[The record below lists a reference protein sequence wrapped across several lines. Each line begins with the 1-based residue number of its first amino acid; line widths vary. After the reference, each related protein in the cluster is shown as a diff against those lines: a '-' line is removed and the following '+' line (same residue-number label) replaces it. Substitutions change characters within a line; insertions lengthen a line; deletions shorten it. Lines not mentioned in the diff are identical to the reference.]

1 MRSLTRILRFTS
13 QLWKFYLGVVISAVI
28 VAITQLAVPFV
39 IARAT
44 DLAVAGVRGN
54 DHHIRDIM
62 LLAVVILVLDVVNSL
77 LTNVNG
83 WLGDIMSAKMRQIL
97 STRYFSKLLELPQSW
112 FDEELTGSITS
123 KLTRSITNVTDFAK
137 AFSNNFFTLLLT
149 TFAVLIISAI
159 YYWPL
164 ALLLAIVFPIYVW
177 LTALTSRNW
186 QTHQDVINHH
196 IDTAGGR
203 FQEVVSQ
210 IRVVKSYVTEASEQK
225 QFNNHYDA
233 TVDATRQQSNH
244 WHLMDTVRRVV
255 LNVIFFGIYA
265 IIFVRT
271 AKGYFGVGDMIL
283 LIQLMTMARQPVQMM
298 SYIIDVAQRAVA
310 GSKDYFSVMET
321 RPAHVPQTATTTIRE
336 PEPGVPMISFNDTV
350 FSYDGTNRVIDHV
363 TFDVSPG
370 EKVALVGESGGG
382 KSTLVNLLLGL
393 YPVTE
398 GAIMVAGND
407 ISQVTPD
414 ALRRRIGVV
423 FQDPALFS
431 GSIRENI
438 AYGTEATDAQ
448 IRDAAHRAYADRF
461 IKRFSQ
467 QYDTLVGERGIKLS
481 GGQKQRISIA
491 RALLKDAPIL
501 VLDEATSALD
511 TKSERWVQ
519 AGLESLMADR
529 TSLII
534 AHRLSTISSVD
545 RIVTL
550 DAGRVDEIGPRPSW
564 PPPEVSTP
572 SCWPCRHPA
581 RRPTARGWSD
591 SASNCNEDRAD
602 DGTDAAAS
610 RTANRP
616 DAFWAGPQRC
626 HGVVDQVALM
636 SKW

>member
-1 MRSLTRILRFTS
+1 
-13 QLWKFYLGVVISAVI
+13 
-28 VAITQLAVPFV
+28 
-39 IARAT
+39 
-44 DLAVAGVRGN
+44 
-54 DHHIRDIM
+54 
-62 LLAVVILVLDVVNSL
+62 
-77 LTNVNG
+77 
-83 WLGDIMSAKMRQIL
+83 MSAKMRQIL

-210 IRVVKSYVTEASEQK
+210 IRVVKSYVTEATEQK
-225 QFNNHYDA
+225 QFNDHYDA

-321 RPAHVPQTATTTIRE
+321 RPTHVPQTATTTIRE
-336 PEPGVPMISFNDTV
+336 PEPGIPMISFDDTV

-398 GAIMVAGND
+398 GTIMVAGND

-461 IKRFSQ
+461 IERFSQ

-519 AGLESLMADR
+519 AGLESLMANR

-550 DAGRVDEIGPRPSW
+550 DAGRVDEIG
-564 PPPEVSTP
+564 TP
-572 SCWPCRHPA
+572 A
-581 RRPTARGWSD
+581 
-591 SASNCNEDRAD
+591 EL
-602 DGTDAAAS
+602 AAS
-610 RTANRP
+610 GGIYAELL
-616 DAFWAGPQRC
+616 
-626 HGVVDQVALM
+626 ALQASS
-636 SKW
+636 SKADRKRLERFGIKL

>member
-1 MRSLTRILRFTS
+1 
-13 QLWKFYLGVVISAVI
+13 
-28 VAITQLAVPFV
+28 
-39 IARAT
+39 
-44 DLAVAGVRGN
+44 
-54 DHHIRDIM
+54 
-62 LLAVVILVLDVVNSL
+62 
-77 LTNVNG
+77 
-83 WLGDIMSAKMRQIL
+83 MSAKMRQIL

-423 FQDPALFS
+423 FQDPAPRPPTRRSATLLTAPTPTASSS
-431 GSIRENI
+431 GSPSSTTPSSGSAVSSSPVARSS
-438 AYGTEATDAQ
+438 ASRLPGPCSRTP
-448 IRDAAHRAYADRF
+448 RSS
-461 IKRFSQ
+461 FSTRPPQ
-467 QYDTLVGERGIKLS
+467 PWTPSPS
-481 GGQKQRISIA
+481 GGCRPVWNPSWPT
-491 RALLKDAPIL
+491 APASSSPTASRRSPASTGSSPWTP
-501 VLDEATSALD
+501 VASTRSA
-511 TKSERWVQ
+511 
-519 AGLESLMADR
+519 
-529 TSLII
+529 
-534 AHRLSTISSVD
+534 
-545 RIVTL
+545 
-550 DAGRVDEIGPRPSW
+550 PRPSW

>member
-438 AYGTEATDAQ
+438 AY
-448 IRDAAHRAYADRF
+448 ADRF

-550 DAGRVDEIGPRPSW
+550 DAGRVDEIG
-564 PPPEVSTP
+564 TP
-572 SCWPCRHPA
+572 A
-581 RRPTARGWSD
+581 
-591 SASNCNEDRAD
+591 EL
-602 DGTDAAAS
+602 AAS
-610 RTANRP
+610 GGIYAELL
-616 DAFWAGPQRC
+616 
-626 HGVVDQVALM
+626 ALQASS
-636 SKW
+636 SKADRKRLERFGIKL

>member
-321 RPAHVPQTATTTIRE
+321 RPAHVPQTVTTTIRE

-431 GSIRENI
+431 GSIRKNI
-438 AYGTEATDAQ
+438 
-448 IRDAAHRAYADRF
+448 AYADRF

-550 DAGRVDEIGPRPSW
+550 DAGRVDEIG
-564 PPPEVSTP
+564 TP
-572 SCWPCRHPA
+572 A
-581 RRPTARGWSD
+581 
-591 SASNCNEDRAD
+591 EL
-602 DGTDAAAS
+602 AAS
-610 RTANRP
+610 GGIYAELL
-616 DAFWAGPQRC
+616 
-626 HGVVDQVALM
+626 ALQASS
-636 SKW
+636 SKADRKRLERFGIKL

>member
-501 VLDEATSALD
+501 VLDEATSPGHQVRAVGAGRSGIPHGRPHQPHHRPPPLD
-511 TKSERWVQ
+511 DLQRRPDRHPGRRSRRRDRHPGRAGRLRRYLRRVVGPAGIQLEGRPQEAGAIRHQTVMRTAPTMAPTQPRHER
-519 AGLESLMADR
+519 
-529 TSLII
+529 
-534 AHRLSTISSVD
+534 
-545 RIVTL
+545 RIVPTRFGP
-550 DAGRVDEIGPRPSW
+550 GRSGVTGSW
-564 PPPEVSTP
+564 I
-572 SCWPCRHPA
+572 R
-581 RRPTARGWSD
+581 
-591 SASNCNEDRAD
+591 
-602 DGTDAAAS
+602 
-610 RTANRP
+610 
-616 DAFWAGPQRC
+616 
-626 HGVVDQVALM
+626 
-636 SKW
+636 

>member
-461 IKRFSQ
+461 IKRFSSSTTPSSGSAVSSSPVARSSASRLPGPCSRTPRSSFSTRPPQ
-467 QYDTLVGERGIKLS
+467 PWTPSPS
-481 GGQKQRISIA
+481 GGCRPVWNPSWPT
-491 RALLKDAPIL
+491 APASSSPTASRRSPASTGSSPWTP
-501 VLDEATSALD
+501 VASTRSA
-511 TKSERWVQ
+511 
-519 AGLESLMADR
+519 
-529 TSLII
+529 
-534 AHRLSTISSVD
+534 
-545 RIVTL
+545 
-550 DAGRVDEIGPRPSW
+550 PRPSW

>member
-431 GSIRENI
+431 GSIRKNI
-438 AYGTEATDAQ
+438 
-448 IRDAAHRAYADRF
+448 AYADRF

-519 AGLESLMADR
+519 AGMESLMADR

-550 DAGRVDEIGPRPSW
+550 DAGRVDEIG
-564 PPPEVSTP
+564 TP
-572 SCWPCRHPA
+572 A
-581 RRPTARGWSD
+581 
-591 SASNCNEDRAD
+591 EL
-602 DGTDAAAS
+602 AAS
-610 RTANRP
+610 GGIYAELL
-616 DAFWAGPQRC
+616 
-626 HGVVDQVALM
+626 ALQASS
-636 SKW
+636 SKADRKRLERFGIKL

>member
-1 MRSLTRILRFTS
+1 
-13 QLWKFYLGVVISAVI
+13 
-28 VAITQLAVPFV
+28 
-39 IARAT
+39 
-44 DLAVAGVRGN
+44 
-54 DHHIRDIM
+54 
-62 LLAVVILVLDVVNSL
+62 
-77 LTNVNG
+77 
-83 WLGDIMSAKMRQIL
+83 MSAKMRQIL

-431 GSIRENI
+431 GSIRKNI
-438 AYGTEATDAQ
+438 
-448 IRDAAHRAYADRF
+448 AYADRF

-545 RIVTL
+545 RIVT
-550 DAGRVDEIGPRPSW
+550 
-564 PPPEVSTP
+564 
-572 SCWPCRHPA
+572 PA
-581 RRPTARGWSD
+581 
-591 SASNCNEDRAD
+591 EL
-602 DGTDAAAS
+602 AAS
-610 RTANRP
+610 GGIYAELL
-616 DAFWAGPQRC
+616 
-626 HGVVDQVALM
+626 ALQASS
-636 SKW
+636 SKADRKRLERFGIKL

>member
-1 MRSLTRILRFTS
+1 
-13 QLWKFYLGVVISAVI
+13 
-28 VAITQLAVPFV
+28 
-39 IARAT
+39 
-44 DLAVAGVRGN
+44 
-54 DHHIRDIM
+54 
-62 LLAVVILVLDVVNSL
+62 
-77 LTNVNG
+77 
-83 WLGDIMSAKMRQIL
+83 MSAKMRQIL

-321 RPAHVPQTATTTIRE
+321 
-336 PEPGVPMISFNDTV
+336 
-350 FSYDGTNRVIDHV
+350 
-363 TFDVSPG
+363 
-370 EKVALVGESGGG
+370 L
-382 KSTLVNLLLGL
+382 
-393 YPVTE
+393 
-398 GAIMVAGND
+398 
-407 ISQVTPD
+407 
-414 ALRRRIGVV
+414 
-423 FQDPALFS
+423 
-431 GSIRENI
+431 
-438 AYGTEATDAQ
+438 
-448 IRDAAHRAYADRF
+448 
-461 IKRFSQ
+461 
-467 QYDTLVGERGIKLS
+467 
-481 GGQKQRISIA
+481 
-491 RALLKDAPIL
+491 
-501 VLDEATSALD
+501 
-511 TKSERWVQ
+511 
-519 AGLESLMADR
+519 
-529 TSLII
+529 SLIHI
-534 AHRLSTISSVD
+534 
-545 RIVTL
+545 
-550 DAGRVDEIGPRPSW
+550 
-564 PPPEVSTP
+564 
-572 SCWPCRHPA
+572 
-581 RRPTARGWSD
+581 
-591 SASNCNEDRAD
+591 
-602 DGTDAAAS
+602 
-610 RTANRP
+610 
-616 DAFWAGPQRC
+616 
-626 HGVVDQVALM
+626 
-636 SKW
+636 

>member
-529 TSLII
+529 TPH
-534 AHRLSTISSVD
+534 HRPPPLDDLQRRPDRHPGRRSRRRDRHPGRAGRLRRYLRRVVGPAGIQLEGRPQEAGAIRHQTVMRTAPTMAPTQPRHER
-545 RIVTL
+545 RIVPTRFGP
-550 DAGRVDEIGPRPSW
+550 GRSGVTGSW
-564 PPPEVSTP
+564 I
-572 SCWPCRHPA
+572 R
-581 RRPTARGWSD
+581 
-591 SASNCNEDRAD
+591 
-602 DGTDAAAS
+602 
-610 RTANRP
+610 
-616 DAFWAGPQRC
+616 
-626 HGVVDQVALM
+626 
-636 SKW
+636 

>member
-550 DAGRVDEIGPRPSW
+550 AEL
-564 PPPEVSTP
+564 
-572 SCWPCRHPA
+572 
-581 RRPTARGWSD
+581 
-591 SASNCNEDRAD
+591 
-602 DGTDAAAS
+602 AAS
-610 RTANRP
+610 GGICRVVGPAGIQLEGRPQEAGAIRHQTVMRTAPTMAPTQPRHERRIVP
-616 DAFWAGPQRC
+616 TRFGPGRS
-626 HGVVDQVALM
+626 GVTG
-636 SKW
+636 SWIR

>member
-550 DAGRVDEIGPRPSW
+550 DAGRVDEIGTPAELAAWRYLRRVVGPAGIQLEGRPQ
-564 PPPEVSTP
+564 EAGAI
-572 SCWPCRHPA
+572 RHQ
-581 RRPTARGWSD
+581 TVM
-591 SASNCNEDRAD
+591 
-602 DGTDAAAS
+602 
-610 RTANRP
+610 RTAPTMAPTQPRHERRIVP
-616 DAFWAGPQRC
+616 TRFGPGRS
-626 HGVVDQVALM
+626 GVTG
-636 SKW
+636 SWIR

>member
-1 MRSLTRILRFTS
+1 M
-13 QLWKFYLGVVISAVI
+13 
-28 VAITQLAVPFV
+28 
-39 IARAT
+39 
-44 DLAVAGVRGN
+44 AGVRGN

-159 YYWPL
+159 YSWPL

-321 RPAHVPQTATTTIRE
+321 RPAHVPQTVTTTIRE

-550 DAGRVDEIGPRPSW
+550 DAGRVDEIG
-564 PPPEVSTP
+564 TP
-572 SCWPCRHPA
+572 A
-581 RRPTARGWSD
+581 
-591 SASNCNEDRAD
+591 EL
-602 DGTDAAAS
+602 AAS
-610 RTANRP
+610 GGIYAELL
-616 DAFWAGPQRC
+616 
-626 HGVVDQVALM
+626 ALQASS
-636 SKW
+636 SKADRKRLERFGIKL

>member
-1 MRSLTRILRFTS
+1 M
-13 QLWKFYLGVVISAVI
+13 
-28 VAITQLAVPFV
+28 
-39 IARAT
+39 
-44 DLAVAGVRGN
+44 AGVRGN

-62 LLAVVILVLDVVNSL
+62 LLVVVILVLDVVNSL

-159 YYWPL
+159 YSWPL

-186 QTHQDVINHH
+186 QTHRDVINHH

-414 ALRRRIGVV
+414 ALRRRIGVA

-431 GSIRENI
+431 GSIRKNI

-467 QYDTLVGERGIKLS
+467 QYDTLVGERAIKLS

-550 DAGRVDEIGPRPSW
+550 DAGRVDEIG
-564 PPPEVSTP
+564 TP
-572 SCWPCRHPA
+572 A
-581 RRPTARGWSD
+581 
-591 SASNCNEDRAD
+591 EL
-602 DGTDAAAS
+602 AAS
-610 RTANRP
+610 GGIYAELL
-616 DAFWAGPQRC
+616 
-626 HGVVDQVALM
+626 ALQASS
-636 SKW
+636 SKADRKKLERFGIKL

>member
-1 MRSLTRILRFTS
+1 
-13 QLWKFYLGVVISAVI
+13 
-28 VAITQLAVPFV
+28 
-39 IARAT
+39 
-44 DLAVAGVRGN
+44 
-54 DHHIRDIM
+54 
-62 LLAVVILVLDVVNSL
+62 
-77 LTNVNG
+77 
-83 WLGDIMSAKMRQIL
+83 
-97 STRYFSKLLELPQSW
+97 
-112 FDEELTGSITS
+112 
-123 KLTRSITNVTDFAK
+123 
-137 AFSNNFFTLLLT
+137 
-149 TFAVLIISAI
+149 
-159 YYWPL
+159 
-164 ALLLAIVFPIYVW
+164 
-177 LTALTSRNW
+177 
-186 QTHQDVINHH
+186 
-196 IDTAGGR
+196 
-203 FQEVVSQ
+203 
-210 IRVVKSYVTEASEQK
+210 
-225 QFNNHYDA
+225 
-233 TVDATRQQSNH
+233 
-244 WHLMDTVRRVV
+244 MDTVRRVV

-529 TSLII
+529 TPH
-534 AHRLSTISSVD
+534 HRPPPLDDLQRRPDRHPGRRSRRRDRHPGRAGRLRRYLRRVVGPAGIQLEGRPQEAGAIRHQTVMRTAPTMAPTQPRHER
-545 RIVTL
+545 RIVPTRFGP
-550 DAGRVDEIGPRPSW
+550 GRSGVTGSW
-564 PPPEVSTP
+564 I
-572 SCWPCRHPA
+572 R
-581 RRPTARGWSD
+581 
-591 SASNCNEDRAD
+591 
-602 DGTDAAAS
+602 
-610 RTANRP
+610 
-616 DAFWAGPQRC
+616 
-626 HGVVDQVALM
+626 
-636 SKW
+636 

>member
-1 MRSLTRILRFTS
+1 
-13 QLWKFYLGVVISAVI
+13 
-28 VAITQLAVPFV
+28 
-39 IARAT
+39 
-44 DLAVAGVRGN
+44 
-54 DHHIRDIM
+54 
-62 LLAVVILVLDVVNSL
+62 
-77 LTNVNG
+77 
-83 WLGDIMSAKMRQIL
+83 MSAKMRQIL

-431 GSIRENI
+431 GSIRKNI

-550 DAGRVDEIGPRPSW
+550 DAGRVDEIG
-564 PPPEVSTP
+564 TP
-572 SCWPCRHPA
+572 AELATSGGIYA
-581 RRPTARGWSD
+581 ELLALQ
-591 SASNCNEDRAD
+591 ASSSKADRKRLERF
-602 DGTDAAAS
+602 GIK
-610 RTANRP
+610 
-616 DAFWAGPQRC
+616 
-626 HGVVDQVALM
+626 L
-636 SKW
+636 

>member
-423 FQDPALFS
+423 FQDPAPRPPTRRSATLLTAPTPTASSS
-431 GSIRENI
+431 GSPSSTTPSSGSAVSSSPVARSS
-438 AYGTEATDAQ
+438 ASRLPGPCSRTP
-448 IRDAAHRAYADRF
+448 RSS
-461 IKRFSQ
+461 FSTRPPQ
-467 QYDTLVGERGIKLS
+467 PWTPSPS
-481 GGQKQRISIA
+481 GGCRPVWNPSWPT
-491 RALLKDAPIL
+491 APASSSPTASRRSPASTGSSPWTP
-501 VLDEATSALD
+501 VASTRSA
-511 TKSERWVQ
+511 
-519 AGLESLMADR
+519 
-529 TSLII
+529 
-534 AHRLSTISSVD
+534 
-545 RIVTL
+545 
-550 DAGRVDEIGPRPSW
+550 PRPSW

>member
-1 MRSLTRILRFTS
+1 M
-13 QLWKFYLGVVISAVI
+13 
-28 VAITQLAVPFV
+28 
-39 IARAT
+39 
-44 DLAVAGVRGN
+44 AGVRGN

-62 LLAVVILVLDVVNSL
+62 LLVVVILVLDVVNSL

-159 YYWPL
+159 YSWPL

-186 QTHQDVINHH
+186 QTHRDVINHH

-467 QYDTLVGERGIKLS
+467 QYDTLVGERAIKLS

-550 DAGRVDEIGPRPSW
+550 DAGRVDEIG
-564 PPPEVSTP
+564 TP
-572 SCWPCRHPA
+572 A
-581 RRPTARGWSD
+581 
-591 SASNCNEDRAD
+591 EL
-602 DGTDAAAS
+602 AAS
-610 RTANRP
+610 GGIYAELL
-616 DAFWAGPQRC
+616 
-626 HGVVDQVALM
+626 ALQASS
-636 SKW
+636 SKADRKKLERFGIKL

>member
-62 LLAVVILVLDVVNSL
+62 LLVVVILVLDVVNSL

-431 GSIRENI
+431 GSIRKNI
-438 AYGTEATDAQ
+438 
-448 IRDAAHRAYADRF
+448 AYADRF

-550 DAGRVDEIGPRPSW
+550 DAGRVDEIG
-564 PPPEVSTP
+564 TP
-572 SCWPCRHPA
+572 A
-581 RRPTARGWSD
+581 
-591 SASNCNEDRAD
+591 EL
-602 DGTDAAAS
+602 AAS
-610 RTANRP
+610 GGIYAELL
-616 DAFWAGPQRC
+616 
-626 HGVVDQVALM
+626 ALQASS
-636 SKW
+636 SKADRKRLERFGIKL

>member
-1 MRSLTRILRFTS
+1 
-13 QLWKFYLGVVISAVI
+13 
-28 VAITQLAVPFV
+28 
-39 IARAT
+39 
-44 DLAVAGVRGN
+44 
-54 DHHIRDIM
+54 
-62 LLAVVILVLDVVNSL
+62 
-77 LTNVNG
+77 
-83 WLGDIMSAKMRQIL
+83 MSAKMRQIL

-431 GSIRENI
+431 GSIRKNI

-529 TSLII
+529 TPH
-534 AHRLSTISSVD
+534 HRPPPLDDLQRRPDRHPGRRSRRRDRHPGRAGRLRRYLRRVVGPAGIQLEGRPQEAGAIRHQTVMRTAPTMAPTQPRHER
-545 RIVTL
+545 RIVPTRFGP
-550 DAGRVDEIGPRPSW
+550 GRSGVTGSW
-564 PPPEVSTP
+564 I
-572 SCWPCRHPA
+572 R
-581 RRPTARGWSD
+581 
-591 SASNCNEDRAD
+591 
-602 DGTDAAAS
+602 
-610 RTANRP
+610 
-616 DAFWAGPQRC
+616 
-626 HGVVDQVALM
+626 
-636 SKW
+636 

>member
-123 KLTRSITNVTDFAK
+123 KLTRSITSVTDFAK

-550 DAGRVDEIGPRPSW
+550 DAGRVDEIG
-564 PPPEVSTP
+564 TP
-572 SCWPCRHPA
+572 A
-581 RRPTARGWSD
+581 
-591 SASNCNEDRAD
+591 EL
-602 DGTDAAAS
+602 AAS
-610 RTANRP
+610 GGIYAELL
-616 DAFWAGPQRC
+616 
-626 HGVVDQVALM
+626 ALQASS
-636 SKW
+636 SKADRKRLERFGIKL

>member
-1 MRSLTRILRFTS
+1 M
-13 QLWKFYLGVVISAVI
+13 
-28 VAITQLAVPFV
+28 
-39 IARAT
+39 
-44 DLAVAGVRGN
+44 AGVRGN

-186 QTHQDVINHH
+186 QTHQDVIN
-196 IDTAGGR
+196 
-203 FQEVVSQ
+203 
-210 IRVVKSYVTEASEQK
+210 
-225 QFNNHYDA
+225 NHYDA

-321 RPAHVPQTATTTIRE
+321 RPAHVPQTVTTTIRE

-382 KSTLVNLLLGL
+382 KSTLVNLCCSASTRS
-393 YPVTE
+393 PR
-398 GAIMVAGND
+398 AP
-407 ISQVTPD
+407 SWW
-414 ALRRRIGVV
+414 
-423 FQDPALFS
+423 PA
-431 GSIRENI
+431 
-438 AYGTEATDAQ
+438 
-448 IRDAAHRAYADRF
+448 
-461 IKRFSQ
+461 
-467 QYDTLVGERGIKLS
+467 
-481 GGQKQRISIA
+481 
-491 RALLKDAPIL
+491 
-501 VLDEATSALD
+501 
-511 TKSERWVQ
+511 
-519 AGLESLMADR
+519 
-529 TSLII
+529 
-534 AHRLSTISSVD
+534 TISL
-545 RIVTL
+545 R
-550 DAGRVDEIGPRPSW
+550 
-564 PPPEVSTP
+564 
-572 SCWPCRHPA
+572 
-581 RRPTARGWSD
+581 
-591 SASNCNEDRAD
+591 
-602 DGTDAAAS
+602 
-610 RTANRP
+610 
-616 DAFWAGPQRC
+616 
-626 HGVVDQVALM
+626 
-636 SKW
+636 

>member
-196 IDTAGGR
+196 I
-203 FQEVVSQ
+203 
-210 IRVVKSYVTEASEQK
+210 
-225 QFNNHYDA
+225 
-233 TVDATRQQSNH
+233 
-244 WHLMDTVRRVV
+244 DTVRRVV

-550 DAGRVDEIGPRPSW
+550 DAGRVDEIG
-564 PPPEVSTP
+564 TP
-572 SCWPCRHPA
+572 A
-581 RRPTARGWSD
+581 
-591 SASNCNEDRAD
+591 EL
-602 DGTDAAAS
+602 AAS
-610 RTANRP
+610 GGIYAELL
-616 DAFWAGPQRC
+616 
-626 HGVVDQVALM
+626 ALQASS
-636 SKW
+636 SKADRKRLERFGIKL

>member
-1 MRSLTRILRFTS
+1 M
-13 QLWKFYLGVVISAVI
+13 
-28 VAITQLAVPFV
+28 
-39 IARAT
+39 
-44 DLAVAGVRGN
+44 AGVRGN

-431 GSIRENI
+431 GSIRKNI

-467 QYDTLVGERGIKLS
+467 QYDTLVGERAIKLS

-550 DAGRVDEIGPRPSW
+550 DAGRVDEIG
-564 PPPEVSTP
+564 TP
-572 SCWPCRHPA
+572 A
-581 RRPTARGWSD
+581 
-591 SASNCNEDRAD
+591 EL
-602 DGTDAAAS
+602 AAS
-610 RTANRP
+610 GGIYAELL
-616 DAFWAGPQRC
+616 
-626 HGVVDQVALM
+626 ALQASS
-636 SKW
+636 SKADRKRLERFGIKL

>member
-431 GSIRENI
+431 GSIRKNI
-438 AYGTEATDAQ
+438 
-448 IRDAAHRAYADRF
+448 AYADRF

-529 TSLII
+529 TPH
-534 AHRLSTISSVD
+534 HRPPPLDDLQRRPDRHPGRRSRRRDRHPGRAGRLRRYLRRVVGPAGIQLEGRPQEAGAIRHQTVMRTAPTMAPTQPRHER
-545 RIVTL
+545 RIVPTRFGP
-550 DAGRVDEIGPRPSW
+550 GRSGVTGSW
-564 PPPEVSTP
+564 I
-572 SCWPCRHPA
+572 R
-581 RRPTARGWSD
+581 
-591 SASNCNEDRAD
+591 
-602 DGTDAAAS
+602 
-610 RTANRP
+610 
-616 DAFWAGPQRC
+616 
-626 HGVVDQVALM
+626 
-636 SKW
+636 

>member
-1 MRSLTRILRFTS
+1 
-13 QLWKFYLGVVISAVI
+13 
-28 VAITQLAVPFV
+28 
-39 IARAT
+39 
-44 DLAVAGVRGN
+44 
-54 DHHIRDIM
+54 
-62 LLAVVILVLDVVNSL
+62 
-77 LTNVNG
+77 
-83 WLGDIMSAKMRQIL
+83 MRQIL

-431 GSIRENI
+431 GSIRKNI

-511 TKSERWVQ
+511 TKSERWG
-519 AGLESLMADR
+519 AGRSGIPHGRPHQPHHRPPPLDDLQRRPDRHPGRRSRRRDRHPGRAGRLRRYLRRVVGPAGIQLEGRPQEAGAIRHQTVMRTAPTMAPTQPR
-529 TSLII
+529 
-534 AHRLSTISSVD
+534 HER
-545 RIVTL
+545 RIVPTRFGP
-550 DAGRVDEIGPRPSW
+550 GRSGVTGSW
-564 PPPEVSTP
+564 I
-572 SCWPCRHPA
+572 R
-581 RRPTARGWSD
+581 
-591 SASNCNEDRAD
+591 
-602 DGTDAAAS
+602 
-610 RTANRP
+610 
-616 DAFWAGPQRC
+616 
-626 HGVVDQVALM
+626 
-636 SKW
+636 

>member
-1 MRSLTRILRFTS
+1 M
-13 QLWKFYLGVVISAVI
+13 
-28 VAITQLAVPFV
+28 
-39 IARAT
+39 
-44 DLAVAGVRGN
+44 AGVRGN

-550 DAGRVDEIGPRPSW
+550 DAGRVDEIG
-564 PPPEVSTP
+564 TP
-572 SCWPCRHPA
+572 A
-581 RRPTARGWSD
+581 
-591 SASNCNEDRAD
+591 EL
-602 DGTDAAAS
+602 AAS
-610 RTANRP
+610 GGIYAELL
-616 DAFWAGPQRC
+616 
-626 HGVVDQVALM
+626 ALQASS
-636 SKW
+636 SKADRKRLERFGIKL

>member
-203 FQEVVSQ
+203 FQ
-210 IRVVKSYVTEASEQK
+210 
-225 QFNNHYDA
+225 A

-321 RPAHVPQTATTTIRE
+321 RPTHVPQTATTTIRE
-336 PEPGVPMISFNDTV
+336 PEPGIPMISFDDTV

-398 GAIMVAGND
+398 GTIMVAGND

-461 IKRFSQ
+461 IERFSQ

-501 VLDEATSALD
+501 VLDEATSALE

-519 AGLESLMADR
+519 AGLESLMANR

-550 DAGRVDEIGPRPSW
+550 DAGRVDEIG
-564 PPPEVSTP
+564 TP
-572 SCWPCRHPA
+572 A
-581 RRPTARGWSD
+581 
-591 SASNCNEDRAD
+591 EL
-602 DGTDAAAS
+602 AAS
-610 RTANRP
+610 GGIYAELL
-616 DAFWAGPQRC
+616 
-626 HGVVDQVALM
+626 ALQASS
-636 SKW
+636 SKADRKRLERFGIKL

>member
-1 MRSLTRILRFTS
+1 M
-13 QLWKFYLGVVISAVI
+13 
-28 VAITQLAVPFV
+28 
-39 IARAT
+39 
-44 DLAVAGVRGN
+44 AGVRGN

-350 FSYDGTNRVIDHV
+350 FSYDGTNRVIDHA

-431 GSIRENI
+431 GSIRKNI

-550 DAGRVDEIGPRPSW
+550 DAGRVDEIG
-564 PPPEVSTP
+564 TP
-572 SCWPCRHPA
+572 A
-581 RRPTARGWSD
+581 
-591 SASNCNEDRAD
+591 EL
-602 DGTDAAAS
+602 AAS
-610 RTANRP
+610 GGIYAELL
-616 DAFWAGPQRC
+616 
-626 HGVVDQVALM
+626 ALQASS
-636 SKW
+636 SKADRKRLERFGIKL